1 MDFATVVTPPYVAKP
16 LRLLPFRAVM
26 LSAARVGDAAS
37 ARAFARPYRA
47 VGSRLRTWERRGYL
61 SRDPEPAVYLH
72 EYSTGGLTVRGLVG
86 GLDIANRARD
96 LDSRAVW
103 PHEGIHPAQVAELA
117 DRMGEMGMNPAPILL
132 VHAGPSRLRALIRR
146 TVRRPPDWQYVDRA
160 GQQQRIWAIRDPV
173 DLDTIDRGLATST
186 CLIADGHH
194 RYAAYLQLQQDQP
207 GTPWDRG
214 LAMVVDQLDSPLF
227 LGAIHRSLTG
237 VALSAFLAAARRERA
252 VVRELPADRALAEL
266 APGTIVATDK
276 RSWAS
281 VVLPPSSLLPV
292 EWLHGH
298 VVPTLAPTKPRLGF
312 HHSMEDAL
320 AHLADDAVAVLLP
333 APDFDQVRAIIRGG
347 RLLPEKATS
356 FQPKP
361 SLGVLMRSVGDE

>member
-1 MDFATVVTPPYVAKP
+1 MDSATVVTPPYVAKP

-47 VGSRLRTWERRGYL
+47 VGARLRSWERQGHL
-61 SRDPEPAVYLH
+61 SRDPESAVYLH
-72 EYSTGGLTVRGLVG
+72 EYTTGGLTVRGLVG
-86 GLDIANRARD
+86 GLDVANRARD

-132 VHAGPSRLRALIRR
+132 VHAGPSQLRALIAR
-146 TVRRPPDWQYVDRA
+146 TVRRPADWQYVDRS
-160 GQQQRIWAIRDPV
+160 GQQQRIWALRDPA
-173 DLDTIDRGLATST
+173 DLNTIDRGLGSST

-194 RYAAYLQLQQDQP
+194 RYAAYLRLQQEQP
-207 GTPWDRG
+207 GTAWDRG

-237 VALSAFLAAARRERA
+237 VDLSAFLATARRGQA
-252 VVRELPADRALAEL
+252 VVRELPADRAIGEL
-266 APGTIVATDK
+266 APGTVVATDQ
-276 RSWAS
+276 RTWAS
-281 VVLPPSSLLPV
+281 IALPPSRLLPV
-292 EWLHGH
+292 EWLHGT
-298 VVPTLAPTKPRLGF
+298 VLSSFSPAPPRVGF
-312 HHSMEDAL
+312 HHTMEDAL
-320 AHLADDAVAVLLP
+320 AHLGENSVAVLLP
-333 APDFDQVRAIIRGG
+333 APEFDQVRSIIRGG

-361 SLGVLMRSVGDE
+361 SLGVLMRSLGDE